1 MIERPRR
8 EYEAMR
14 NVEDNLWW
22 YRVLNKLTLSAIQKR
37 FGDRKDLRIL
47 DAGCGTGGLM
57 RHLKAHGY
65 ADLAGFD
72 LSDAA
77 VELAV
82 ESGMNVQ
89 KLDLRAGPETFRG
102 RTFDV
107 VISNEVLYY
116 LPKPEWQPVL
126 ASYKPLVA
134 TGGVMIM
141 NLAAGTKYRGTHDV
155 AVGIRERVEPK
166 EFRSVIDGAGF
177 QIRKQKRWPLFL
189 SPAIYLTRAM
199 QRRQLASGLDPDT
212 IESDVKM
219 PSGFVNGVFYGLARL
234 STLWPWP
241 GAGSSVFYVLD
252 RGQS

>member
-22 YRVLNKLTLSAIQKR
+22 YRVLNQLVVLAIEKR
-37 FGDRKDLRIL
+37 FPGRKDLRIL

-57 RHLKAHGY
+57 RHLASRGY
-65 ADLAGFD
+65 SNCEGFD

-82 ESGMNVQ
+82 ESGMKVQ
-89 KLDLRAGPETFRG
+89 KLDLREGASVFRD

-107 VISNEVLYY
+107 IVSNEVLYY

-126 ASYKPLVA
+126 ASYRPLVA
-134 TGGVMIM
+134 DGGLMIM

-155 AVGIRERVEPK
+155 AVGIRERVEPR

-177 QIRKQKRWPLFL
+177 HIRKEKRWPLFL
-189 SPAIYLTRAM
+189 SPAIYLTRVM
-199 QRRQLASGLDPDT
+199 QRRQLAAGIDPDK

-219 PSGFVNGVFYGLARL
+219 PSSFTNGLFYGLARL

-241 GAGSSVFYVLD
+241 SAGSSVFYVLD
-252 RGQS
+252 